1 MIKISNKDIIAF
13 KEYVDIYDIRMLR
26 RYDSDL
32 SIHRVTAIRDVDPE
46 TGKKRTGMCLVEID
60 NDNTKGYA
68 VYFKP
73 YEHQT
78 EGTICEVSF
87 IILGYYNNTLLCHDR
102 LTTALVDLNTGE
114 LVKYLI

>member
-1 MIKISNKDIIAF
+1 MLRLK
-13 KEYVDIYDIRMLR
+13 RMLL

-32 SIHRVTAIRDVDPE
+32 SIHRVTAIRDIDPE
-46 TGKKRTGMCLVEID
+46 TGDKLTAKCLVEID

-68 VYFKP
+68 VYFKL

-102 LTTALVDLNTGE
+102 LTTRLVDLNTGE

>member
-1 MIKISNKDIIAF
+1 
-13 KEYVDIYDIRMLR
+13 MLL

-46 TGKKRTGMCLVEID
+46 TGDKLTAKCLVEID

-68 VYFKP
+68 V
-73 YEHQT
+73 
-78 EGTICEVSF
+78 
-87 IILGYYNNTLLCHDR
+87 
-102 LTTALVDLNTGE
+102 DLNTGE

>member
-1 MIKISNKDIIAF
+1 
-13 KEYVDIYDIRMLR
+13 MLL

-32 SIHRVTAIRDVDPE
+32 SIHRVTAICDVDPE
-46 TGKKRTGMCLVEID
+46 TGDKLTAKCLVEID
-60 NDNTKGYA
+60 NNTRGYA

-87 IILGYYNNTLLCHDR
+87 IVSR
-102 LTTALVDLNTGE
+102 PLNYSTSG
-114 LVKYLI
+114 LKHR

>member
-1 MIKISNKDIIAF
+1 
-13 KEYVDIYDIRMLR
+13 MLL

-32 SIHRVTAIRDVDPE
+32 SIHRVTAIRDTDPE
-46 TGKKRTGMCLVEID
+46 TGEKRTAKCLVEID
-60 NDNTKGYA
+60 NNNTRGYA

-73 YEHQT
+73 YKHQT

-102 LTTALVDLNTGE
+102 LSTELVDLNTGE